1 LMDKFNRFIE
11 KWMPLVTPVSL
22 LIGVLFADQ
31 LGRALFLVP
40 YVFAFMTFSG
50 SLKSQF
56 RDFAN
61 VFQHPLPLLSTL
73 SVIHIVM
80 PLIARTVGSLLF
92 PQNPY
97 IITGMVLEFI
107 VPSAVVSF
115 MWVSIYH
122 GNSALTL
129 SVVLT
134 DTLLA
139 PFLVPLSLHL
149 LVGSSV
155 QMDTGSLMRE
165 LIFMIA
171 LPALLAL
178 TLNQATGGRLIKP
191 LSHKLAPYGKIA
203 LIFVVSVNSTKVA
216 PYIRHMTPMLF
227 TVTGVM
233 LLIAASGY
241 AVGWLAA
248 LLLRQKREVIVS
260 MTFNSGMRNISAGAV
275 IAAAYFP
282 PEVMFPVMIG
292 TLFQQ
297 ILAATYAHLLVRC
310 YGNENPEE
318 ITSKNGSQNLPGPKI
333 E

>member
-1 LMDKFNRFIE
+1 MGFMDKLNRFFE

-22 LIGVLFADQ
+22 LIGVLFPEQ
-31 LGRALFLVP
+31 LSHALFLVP

-56 RDFAN
+56 RDFAD
-61 VFQHPLPLLSTL
+61 VLQHPLPLFSALG
-73 SVIHIVM
+73 VIHIVM
-80 PLIARTVGSLLF
+80 PLIACAAGNLLF

-97 IITGMVLEFI
+97 ITTGMVLEFV

-115 MWVSIYH
+115 MWVSIYR
-122 GNSALTL
+122 GSSPLTL

-155 QMDTGSLMRE
+155 QMDAWSLMRE
-165 LIFMIA
+165 LLFMIA

-178 TLNQATGGRLIKP
+178 TLNQVTGGRLREP
-191 LSHKLAPYGKIA
+191 LSHKLTPYGKLA
-203 LIFVVSVNSTKVA
+203 LIFVVSVNSSKVA

-227 TVTGVM
+227 AVTGLI
-233 LLIAASGY
+233 LLIAATGY
-241 AVGWLAA
+241 AVGWLVA
-248 LLLRQKREVIVS
+248 LLLRQKREIVVS

-297 ILAATYAHLLVRC
+297 VLAATYAQLLVRC
-310 YGNENPEE
+310 YGNGN
-318 ITSKNGSQNLPGPKI
+318 I
-333 E
+333 